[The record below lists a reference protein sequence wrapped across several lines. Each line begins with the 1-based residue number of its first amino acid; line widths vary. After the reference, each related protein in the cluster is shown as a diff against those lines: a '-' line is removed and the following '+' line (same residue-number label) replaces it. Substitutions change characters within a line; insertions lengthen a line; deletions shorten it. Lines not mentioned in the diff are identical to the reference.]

1 MTAIGTQN
9 VIMDRSDLL
18 EIELATLFR
27 VSQVLSRPCPLWET
41 LDQVLR
47 ILHEYGEL
55 HRGVVSLVD
64 PDSGALLVSA
74 IHDQPK
80 PPTGEP
86 VRYLPGEGV
95 LGMVLERGERVM
107 LPRLAGRAALVC
119 WCAFCQASR
128 PHGRPRRRL
137 RRDV

>member
-9 VIMDRSDLL
+9 VVMDRSDLL

-74 IHDQPK
+74 IHDPAQAADRRAGALP
-80 PPTGEP
+80 
-86 VRYLPGEGV
+86 PGEGCW
-95 LGMVLERGERVM
+95 EWCWSAASAWCCRVW
-107 LPRLAGRAALVC
+107 PTNRAFSTVC
-119 WCAFCQASR
+119 GSTTANY
-128 PHGRPRRRL
+128 P
-137 RRDV
+137 